1 MKPRYKVVSGHNMC
15 HPETCTCW
23 DWKVIDTDNPY
34 GPSKLCTD
42 NRKQADEYAQN
53 LNEGKVLRWVKDE

>member
-23 DWKVIDTDNPY
+23 DWKVIDTEKPY

-53 LNEGKVLRWVKDE
+53 LNEGKVLRWVTP